1 MTIRAALLTAA
12 TLAGSIMCFGAT
24 SGARVTQ
31 GPVHFDESVH
41 FYSAAGPVAIQ
52 PGQSAQACATTLR
65 ETQVSIF
72 LGLLDA
78 DNGALLASQQVALQ
92 PGTTVCISANGAQQ
106 QGPMNVTAVLLK
118 NGRLTPNGEIVQ
130 DAPGG
135 GCIFGSVQIQAT
147 PNNTPGQTILYAPM
161 LEHLIVR

>member
-1 MTIRAALLTAA
+1 M
-12 TLAGSIMCFGAT
+12 
-24 SGARVTQ
+24 
-31 GPVHFDESVH
+31 
-41 FYSAAGPVAIQ
+41 Q

-65 ETQVSIF
+65 ENPVSIF
-72 LGLLDA
+72 IGLLDA

-118 NGRLTPNGEIVQ
+118 NGRLTPDGEIVQ
-130 DAPGG
+130 DRPGGG

-161 LEHLIVR
+161 LEHLILR